1 MGTIFFTDKPV
12 YDFNS
17 AKKADASKY
26 AKFYREMLAQKI
38 YLAPSPFEAI
48 FLSLAHSEDIIKRR
62 LISPLKA
69 LKNLNEQFLAFQ
81 MKA

>member
-48 FLSLAHSEDIIKRR
+48 FLSLAHSEDIIKKT
-62 LISPLKA
+62 ID
-69 LKNLNEQFLAFQ
+69 FAF
-81 MKA
+81 KSFKKI